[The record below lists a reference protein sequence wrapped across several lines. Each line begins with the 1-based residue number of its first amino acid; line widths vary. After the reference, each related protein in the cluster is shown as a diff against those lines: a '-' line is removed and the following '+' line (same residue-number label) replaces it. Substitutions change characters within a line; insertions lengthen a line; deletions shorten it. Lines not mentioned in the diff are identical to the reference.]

1 MTVKELEAYLSL
13 CRLWKKAPTVEGLR
27 AFVAA
32 ERAAIRQ

>member
-13 CRLWKKAPTVEGLR
+13 CRLWKKVPSIEGLR

-32 ERAAIRQ
+32 ERAAIKQ

>member
-13 CRLWKKAPTVEGLR
+13 CRLWKQTPTIEGLR

-32 ERAAIRQ
+32 TRAAIKR